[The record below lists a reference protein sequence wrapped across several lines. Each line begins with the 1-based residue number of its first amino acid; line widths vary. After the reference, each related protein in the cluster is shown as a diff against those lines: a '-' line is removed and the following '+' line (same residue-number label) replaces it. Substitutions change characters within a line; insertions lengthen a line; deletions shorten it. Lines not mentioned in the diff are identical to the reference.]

1 MGGKPRLNASIKR
14 GSRVVLNRR
23 AGRLTGYADRFS
35 LQKRVIAY
43 QIHGEF
49 LKFNS
54 RAARSGWNTIRNGVS
69 IARLANINTYRLSN
83 RYARIELI
91 LFHSTSLFLF
101 RFLIF
106 LFPFPFCSS
115 FVRLVSFYGIFLRL

>member
-1 MGGKPRLNASIKR
+1 MGGKSRLNASIKR
-14 GSRVVLNRR
+14 GSRIGLNRR
-23 AGRLTGYADRFS
+23 ADRLTGYADRFS

-54 RAARSGWNTIRNGVS
+54 RAVRSGWNTIRNGVS
-69 IARLANINTYRLSN
+69 IAQLANINTYRLSN

-91 LFHSTSLFLF
+91 LFHSTALSLF

-115 FVRLVSFYGIFLRL
+115 FVLLVSFYGIFLRL